1 MFFTHF
7 VKYIKHLTLSQLLP
21 EVYIY
26 PQLALLPKGFV
37 YTILKEKSCF
47 LVHLWCYSHGVSSN
61 SCVKCSNLF
70 TADIKFIF
78 VFLICLECSF

>member
-26 PQLALLPKGFV
+26 PQLVLLPKGFV

-47 LVHLWCYSHGVSSN
+47 FSS
-61 SCVKCSNLF
+61 SVVL
-70 TADIKFIF
+70 
-78 VFLICLECSF
+78 